1 MLGTLQVLRGEHI
14 VTESDWHTRQARQLL
29 KILATERPRP
39 VSTDRLIE
47 ILWPDSTPQ
56 AAATTLRSAI
66 NSLRNVLEPDRPNR
80 APSQYI
86 LTQMPGYAFHSH
98 PDIWLDVDQFETL
111 LNSAPALDNTQER
124 RKTLTTAI
132 ELYRDDYLI
141 SDPYADWAENERD
154 RLRERFFGA
163 LLQVA
168 ELYAQTG
175 DYVQAIA
182 ACRRI
187 LAQDEVRENAYQAL
201 MRYLAE
207 SGDSAA
213 ALLAYEKCREIL
225 ADELGADPSP
235 LTQKLHE
242 RILNGEVQP
251 RTTQVLEENRET
263 KKPSDKV
270 RGTGAEDK
278 SLLAFPARQEL
289 PQLTFMPGMD
299 ATFLDIFVGRD
310 SEMAVMEKSLRQALA
325 GKGNLLLLDGE
336 AGVGKTRL
344 AYYVLQQAASAGAT
358 VISAACQAL
367 ERQLPFAPLAEAI
380 GRYIHNLPTP
390 ALQSLPANSL
400 SQLAQIVPSL
410 QDLIPSLPALSTSS
424 SEVFTLASESRQRLI
439 DGVIAFLTA
448 LANLRPLVI
457 FLDDLHW
464 ADTDTLAV
472 IGRLAQRVNDVP
484 ILLLLAYRS
493 DELAENEALGTLLH
507 ALQRTQSQQKLS
519 VRRLTQPQ
527 VQQYVARLLGAQS
540 NSAEPLADV
549 LFETTRG
556 NALFVTEALRDLQER
571 KIGASGMPDR
581 LPEQSASHHWGDEPW
596 LLSTLRRNQ
605 RVQEIIEERISRLPE
620 SAYSVL
626 QVSAVIGR
634 DFSLELLEQS
644 FISDPLEGLEVLLQR
659 NFLIERPDQR
669 LDFSHQV
676 VRQASYDG
684 MSNLQRRRWHLRVA
698 DALVKLRRDERNPN
712 EVAMHYSLAGDSA
725 RPQYARY
732 SVQAGEWLLR
742 SFGFRQALLAFD
754 HALEVLESLPDS
766 PPEWIER
773 ALQGRGLAYESLFD
787 PDGMSNAYRRLQ
799 QWASAQGDRKLL
811 LTTYS
816 RLTSM
821 LALFG
826 QQRESNLLLQELVT
840 ALSQGDSTGVH
851 SQVIT
856 DLLQRRLL
864 IYSHD
869 KAEKDGVWAAYTPP
883 PAAVSEPVEDL
894 LRTFEPV
901 HAVLP
906 IFDYGWTLLVQG
918 QLGEATYCLQK
929 AVDLANETSQP
940 SIASTGYHQLAVTAR
955 ILGDLEQSQALNER
969 SVAINRTVP
978 GAASEL
984 ASMWPRI
991 GSALISLDSGR
1002 IDEAERRLRRVLDFL
1017 GERKSYATYRNS
1029 AHIGLGLVLL
1039 ARGERGE
1046 AKALLHEAMGDSD
1059 NLYPYTHVRG
1069 LIGLARIA
1077 RQEGNPGQ
1085 AADCLRRALFF
1096 AGRRS
1101 LLEEY
1106 VSALLAIAQMQP
1118 QGAPVDELVQAML
1131 SYVRSIGLESA
1142 ERVLAAASAGL

>member
-1 MLGTLQVLRGEHI
+1 MLGTLQVLRGEHV

-111 LNSAPALDNTQER
+111 LNSAPALNDTQER

-263 KKPSDKV
+263 KKQGNKV

-278 SLLAFPARQEL
+278 SLLAVPVRQEL

-400 SQLAQIVPSL
+400 SQLAQIVTSL
-410 QDLIPSLPALSTSS
+410 QDLIPSLPALCK
-424 SEVFTLASESRQRLI
+424 
-439 DGVIAFLTA
+439 
-448 LANLRPLVI
+448 
-457 FLDDLHW
+457 
-464 ADTDTLAV
+464 
-472 IGRLAQRVNDVP
+472 IGR
-484 ILLLLAYRS
+484 
-493 DELAENEALGTLLH
+493 
-507 ALQRTQSQQKLS
+507 
-519 VRRLTQPQ
+519 
-527 VQQYVARLLGAQS
+527 
-540 NSAEPLADV
+540 
-549 LFETTRG
+549 
-556 NALFVTEALRDLQER
+556 
-571 KIGASGMPDR
+571 
-581 LPEQSASHHWGDEPW
+581 
-596 LLSTLRRNQ
+596 
-605 RVQEIIEERISRLPE
+605 
-620 SAYSVL
+620 
-626 QVSAVIGR
+626 
-634 DFSLELLEQS
+634 
-644 FISDPLEGLEVLLQR
+644 
-659 NFLIERPDQR
+659 
-669 LDFSHQV
+669 
-676 VRQASYDG
+676 
-684 MSNLQRRRWHLRVA
+684 
-698 DALVKLRRDERNPN
+698 
-712 EVAMHYSLAGDSA
+712 
-725 RPQYARY
+725 
-732 SVQAGEWLLR
+732 
-742 SFGFRQALLAFD
+742 
-754 HALEVLESLPDS
+754 
-766 PPEWIER
+766 
-773 ALQGRGLAYESLFD
+773 
-787 PDGMSNAYRRLQ
+787 
-799 QWASAQGDRKLL
+799 
-811 LTTYS
+811 
-816 RLTSM
+816 
-821 LALFG
+821 
-826 QQRESNLLLQELVT
+826 
-840 ALSQGDSTGVH
+840 
-851 SQVIT
+851 
-856 DLLQRRLL
+856 
-864 IYSHD
+864 
-869 KAEKDGVWAAYTPP
+869 
-883 PAAVSEPVEDL
+883 
-894 LRTFEPV
+894 
-901 HAVLP
+901 
-906 IFDYGWTLLVQG
+906 
-918 QLGEATYCLQK
+918 
-929 AVDLANETSQP
+929 
-940 SIASTGYHQLAVTAR
+940 
-955 ILGDLEQSQALNER
+955 
-969 SVAINRTVP
+969 
-978 GAASEL
+978 
-984 ASMWPRI
+984 
-991 GSALISLDSGR
+991 
-1002 IDEAERRLRRVLDFL
+1002 
-1017 GERKSYATYRNS
+1017 
-1029 AHIGLGLVLL
+1029 AHV
-1039 ARGERGE
+1039 
-1046 AKALLHEAMGDSD
+1046 
-1059 NLYPYTHVRG
+1059 
-1069 LIGLARIA
+1069 
-1077 RQEGNPGQ
+1077 
-1085 AADCLRRALFF
+1085 
-1096 AGRRS
+1096 
-1101 LLEEY
+1101 
-1106 VSALLAIAQMQP
+1106 
-1118 QGAPVDELVQAML
+1118 
-1131 SYVRSIGLESA
+1131 
-1142 ERVLAAASAGL
+1142 